1 MRICEHEHRAVE
13 QPMARQAW
21 NDAEELNRLFSI
33 VEMCHFSLRFFPMN
47 FFPIKR
53 IFALGCCFF
62 SLDSCRAGMNL
73 NQTFILEPDTVMH
86 YNCMCI
92 YMHSMSL
99 FAHSFD
105 F

>member
-1 MRICEHEHRAVE
+1 
-13 QPMARQAW
+13 MARQAW

-33 VEMCHFSLRFFPMN
+33 VEMCHFSFKLFPMN

-53 IFALGCCFF
+53 IFALVFF
-62 SLDSCRAGMNL
+62 FFLLIHALLSWNL
-73 NQTFILEPDTVMH
+73 TLLCITNVCVYIYMH
-86 YNCMCI
+86 IYIYI

-99 FAHSFD
+99 FAHIFD